1 MRPMALPDRVRRP
14 HSLNMRSTGE
24 SDGYR
29 CSLCQ
34 RTVDADTRD
43 RARHAWQPLIVC
55 ERCFFAAD
63 TAPDREKLGFSASIA
78 AR

>member
-1 MRPMALPDRVRRP
+1 MKTMPD
-14 HSLNMRSTGE
+14 G
-24 SDGYR
+24 DGYR

-55 ERCFFAAD
+55 ERCFFA
-63 TAPDREKLGFSASIA
+63 TETMPDRDKPSFTASNA
-78 AR
+78 AG